1 MRTALPFLGLAVLLL
16 SGNPAAADGPSF
28 KKDIA
33 PLLKNRC
40 AACHLTGEEPGGMAL
55 HPGGAFASLVDAP
68 SQETELKR
76 VKPGDP
82 AGSYMLH
89 KIKGTHLE
97 VGGVGVRMPMDAPP
111 LNGAEIARIQAW
123 IAAGAQNN

>member
-1 MRTALPFLGLAVLLL
+1 MRKALPVLLL
-16 SGNPAAADGPSF
+16 AGLLAGSPAAADGPSF
-28 KKDIA
+28 KKDIV
-33 PLLKNRC
+33 PVLKKSC

-55 HPGGAFASLVDAP
+55 HPGGAFASLVGVP
-68 SQETELKR
+68 SQETDLKR
-76 VKPGDP
+76 VNPGDP

-89 KIKGTHLE
+89 KIKGTHAT

-123 IAAGAQNN
+123 IAAGAKNN